1 VAGEYGGKGMYGMRV
16 HEAVRAANETETGIT
31 IHYVNEQYDEGDII
45 FQARCPV
52 EKNDTPEQ
60 IAQKIHV
67 LEHENLPTI
76 TDKLVTSI

>member
-1 VAGEYGGKGMYGMRV
+1 MYGMRV

-52 EKNDTPEQ
+52 TVTDTPQQ
-60 IAQKIHV
+60 IAKKIQV
-67 LEHENLPTI
+67 LEHKNLPII
-76 TDKLVTSI
+76 TEKLVQSSE